1 MWKEFDRGDTKSVWE
16 MEVFIQNHPRGHF
29 MQMPHWA
36 GVKSFWMW
44 RGISVYRG
52 DELAATV
59 SVLIRRLALGMTLF
73 YIPRGPVCDRND
85 PSIWQEIM
93 EALQQTAKKYKAIL
107 LYTDPDELDSNE
119 AFRGIMEHL
128 GFRETSDDGFGN
140 IQPQYVFR
148 LDLQDRKAEDIFQA
162 FTSKTRYNIGLSQ
175 RKGVHI
181 REYAGSD
188 AIPDFILE
196 HFYALMQTTG
206 ERDHFGIRNQTYF
219 RGLLDAL
226 QEDASIL
233 IAYLHGQPIAG
244 AIEVFCGKKAWYLY
258 GASSNEHRNAMPN
271 YLLQWTMIQRAMDRG
286 CNLYDFRGV
295 PGNPAEDD
303 PLYGLYRFK
312 KGFSGT
318 YTKFTGLFCYPF
330 RPVCCMLLQM
340 AMNLRKYGRRVT
352 RKNG

>member
-1 MWKEFDRGDTKSVWE
+1 MWKEFDRRDTKSLWE
-16 MEVFIQNHPRGHF
+16 MEAFIQNHPKGHF
-29 MQMPHWA
+29 MQMPSWA

-44 RGISVYRG
+44 RGISIYRE

-93 EALQQTAKKYKAIL
+93 EALTQTAKKYKAIL

-148 LDLQDRKAEDIFQA
+148 LDLADQNAEDIFQA

-188 AIPDFILE
+188 VIPDFILE

-206 ERDHFGIRNQTYF
+206 ERDHFYIRSQAYF
-219 RGLLDAL
+219 QGLLDAL
-226 QEDASIL
+226 QDDARIF

-286 CNLYDFRGV
+286 CDLYDFRGV
-295 PGNPAEDD
+295 PGNPSEGN

-318 YTKFTGLFCYPF
+318 YTKFTGLFTYQF
-330 RPVCCMLLQM
+330 RPVCCTLLQI
-340 AMNLRKYGRRVT
+340 AMKLRRYGRSDT
-352 RKNG
+352 RNN

>member
-1 MWKEFDRGDTKSVWE
+1 MWKEFDRRDTKSVWE
-16 MEVFIQNHPRGHF
+16 MEAFIQNHPKGHF
-29 MQMPHWA
+29 MQMPNWA

-44 RGISVYRG
+44 RGISIYRE

-93 EALQQTAKKYKAIL
+93 EALQQTARKYKAIL

-119 AFRGIMEHL
+119 AFRGVMEHL
-128 GFRETSDDGFGN
+128 GFLETSDDGFGN

-148 LDLQDRKAEDIFQA
+148 LDLADRNAEDIFQA

-188 AIPDFILE
+188 VIPDFIFD
-196 HFYALMQTTG
+196 HFYALMQITG
-206 ERDHFGIRNQTYF
+206 ERDHFYIRNQAYF
-219 RGLLDAL
+219 QGLLDAL
-226 QEDASIL
+226 QDDARIF

-286 CNLYDFRGV
+286 CDLYDFRGV
-295 PGNPAEDD
+295 PGNPSEDD

-312 KGFSGT
+312 KGFNGELAEYAGEFSIV
-318 YTKFTGLFCYPF
+318 LNPF
-330 RPVCCMLLQM
+330 VDSMINTVQ
-340 AMNLRKYGRRVT
+340 NLRKLLNKFRH
-352 RKNG
+352 